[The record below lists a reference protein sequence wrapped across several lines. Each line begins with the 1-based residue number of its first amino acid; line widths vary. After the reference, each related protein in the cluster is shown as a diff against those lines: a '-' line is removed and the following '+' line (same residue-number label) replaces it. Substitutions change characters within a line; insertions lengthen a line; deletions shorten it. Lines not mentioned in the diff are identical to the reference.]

1 MDTVQRRTFL
11 YFWEGAE
18 PNSGLAPERYHVDGV
33 YPQNDACLLYTSTP
47 DDVLAFSY
55 VGLTSQSVKVGA
67 QTVINVT
74 LKEDSQVL
82 AETVVIGYGL
92 SLIHI

>member
-1 MDTVQRRTFL
+1 MDGKYSISV
-11 YFWEGAE
+11 
-18 PNSGLAPERYHVDGV
+18 
-33 YPQNDACLLYTSTP
+33 TP

-55 VGLTSQSVKVGA
+55 VGMTSQSVKVGA

-82 AETVVIGYGL
+82 AETVVIGYGSAKKRQRL
-92 SLIHI
+92 LPYPSPSLFVQRQMQR